1 MKRNISVSL
10 GGMVFHLAEDAY
22 HRLSAY
28 INKLEIHFRS
38 DKDRREIMAD
48 IESRMAEHFKERL
61 TSPDMVIT
69 LSEVN
74 RVIGIMGEPSDMESN
89 DDTNTTGSFHG
100 GERVKKRLYRDP
112 DGSVIAGVCS
122 GLGYYWNIE
131 AALIRVL
138 FIIIFFWG
146 GGGLLIYIILWI
158 AIPKAL
164 TVAEKLEMK
173 GEPVNAENIGRSF
186 QDE

>member
-69 LSEVN
+69 LSAVSYTHLKL
-74 RVIGIMGEPSDMESN
+74 P
-89 DDTNTTGSFHG
+89 T
-100 GERVKKRLYRDP
+100 
-112 DGSVIAGVCS
+112 
-122 GLGYYWNIE
+122 
-131 AALIRVL
+131 
-138 FIIIFFWG
+138 
-146 GGGLLIYIILWI
+146 IY
-158 AIPKAL
+158 
-164 TVAEKLEMK
+164 
-173 GEPVNAENIGRSF
+173 PV
-186 QDE
+186 